1 MPPKPGLVVRLISSF
16 LATTG
21 LAIAAV
27 AWSES
32 TFYGRWRPDDSL
44 VNLVWTVVGY
54 GLVVQIARF
63 VASRWHVAA
72 SGRGS
77 WRRVFLIGA
86 LYGWLVEGVLVT
98 TVVDDL
104 PLTIPNT
111 GLSWHAL
118 FTVLIGWYWIPR
130 WLDRPVTRSILPLVI
145 VGACVGAWASFW
157 KFEEGALQSVPE
169 YALFVGAVTAGYG
182 AGLALWWGM
191 RTRSRPGIP
200 GTVVAAALLLTLAV
214 GHAIERPITL
224 LGPALVA
231 VALLALV
238 TTRPRVPDDVLLPTG
253 GPAPFAALWR
263 LAVIPTVA
271 VPVFAVITAAPQAI
285 PSGWPFFLASVP
297 VGAALFVIAWWRSAT
312 RRARSADRSATSA

>member
-1 MPPKPGLVVRLISSF
+1 VRAEPGPLRRLLTSF
-16 LATTG
+16 LATAG

-32 TFYGRWRPDDSL
+32 TFWGRWRPEDSL
-44 VNLVWTVVGY
+44 ENLVFTVLGY
-54 GLVVQIARF
+54 GLVVQVVRF

-72 SGRGS
+72 SGPGA
-77 WRRVFLIGA
+77 WRRVFLAGA

-98 TVVDDL
+98 TVVDEL
-104 PLTIPNT
+104 PLTISST

-130 WLDRPVTRSILPLVI
+130 WLDGPLARSVLPLVI

-169 YALFVGAVTAGYG
+169 YALFVGLVTAGYA

-191 RTRSRPGIP
+191 RARSRPGIP
-200 GTVVAAALLLTLAV
+200 GTAVAAALLLALAV
-214 GHAIERPITL
+214 AHAIERPITL
-224 LGPALVA
+224 LGPALVTLA
-231 VALLALV
+231 LVALL
-238 TTRPRVPDDVLLPTG
+238 TTRPRVPDAVLLPTG

-263 LAVIPTVA
+263 LAIIPTIA
-271 VPVFAVITAAPQAI
+271 VPVFAVITAAPDAI
-285 PSGWPFFLASVP
+285 PTGWPFFLISVP
-297 VGAALFVIAWWRSAT
+297 LGAALFVIAWWRSAAA
-312 RRARSADRSATSA
+312 RRVRQA

>member
-1 MPPKPGLVVRLISSF
+1 MPPKPGLGVRLITSF

-44 VNLVWTVVGY
+44 LNLVWTVVGY
-54 GLVVQIARF
+54 GLVVQIVRF
-63 VASRWHVAA
+63 VASRWQVVA
-72 SGRGS
+72 SGRGA
-77 WRRVFLIGA
+77 WRRVFLAGA

-118 FTVLIGWYWIPR
+118 FTVLLGWYWIPR
-130 WLDRPVTRSILPLVI
+130 WLEGPLARSVLPLVI

-169 YALFVGAVTAGYG
+169 YALFVGAVTAGYA

-191 RTRSRPGIP
+191 RVRSCPGIP
-200 GTVVAAALLLTLAV
+200 GTVVASALLLALAV
-214 GHAIERPITL
+214 GHALERPITL

-231 VALLALV
+231 LALVALL
-238 TTRPRVPDDVLLPTG
+238 TTRPRVPDAALLHSALLPTG

-263 LAVIPTVA
+263 LAIIPAVA
-271 VPVFAVITAAPQAI
+271 VPVFAVITAAPEAI
-285 PSGWPFFLASVP
+285 PSGWPFFLISVP
-297 VGAALFVIAWWRSAT
+297 LGAALFVIAWWRSV
-312 RRARSADRSATSA
+312 ADRRVRQA

>member
-1 MPPKPGLVVRLISSF
+1 MPPKHGLVVRLITSF
-16 LATTG
+16 LATAG

-54 GLVVQIARF
+54 GLVVQIVRF
-63 VASRWHVAA
+63 VASRWAVSV
-72 SGRGS
+72 SGPGA

-104 PLTIPNT
+104 PLTLANT

-118 FTVLIGWYWIPR
+118 FTVLLGWYWIPR
-130 WLDRPVTRSILPLVI
+130 WLDGPFARSVLPLVI

-169 YALFVGAVTAGYG
+169 YALFAGAVTAGYA

-191 RTRSRPGIP
+191 RSRSRPGIP
-200 GTVVAAALLLTLAV
+200 GTVVAATLLLALAV

-231 VALLALV
+231 LALV
-238 TTRPRVPDDVLLPTG
+238 AILTTRPRVPDAVPLHSALLPTG

-263 LAVIPTVA
+263 LAIIPTVA
-271 VPVFAVITAAPQAI
+271 VPVFAVITAAPEAI

-297 VGAALFVIAWWRSAT
+297 LGAALFVIAWWRSAAA
-312 RRARSADRSATSA
+312 RRVPQA